1 MIFAP
6 ATLPSWDFLPQM
18 RIVHQ
23 LREGNANV
31 NFYTWGDHFTALAGA
46 MASDLAD
53 TPSRTDP
60 QGAYMVRDGK
70 PKGFFYLDHRTVDG
84 RLGIITGDRWRVP
97 GLRAVLPGL
106 GLFTAR
112 LVALDRSKF
121 RAVASAKRVIG
132 RREIA
137 EETARLDRRIADY
150 LAGLDESDTREPDEA
165 PSATAAALEA
175 LRTRRAELDRQAL
188 IAMSVTPW

>member
-1 MIFAP
+1 MARFRRPSP
-6 ATLPSWDFLPQM
+6 AKW
-18 RIVHQ
+18 V
-23 LREGNANV
+23 
-31 NFYTWGDHFTALAGA
+31 
-46 MASDLAD
+46 ASGQK
-53 TPSRTDP
+53 RVRDP
-60 QGAYMVRDGK
+60 QPWRPDCIQVAGCGHRLR
-70 PKGFFYLDHRTVDG
+70 PDHLVS
-84 RLGIITGDRWRVP
+84 GDRWRVP
-97 GLRAVLPGL
+97 DLRAVLPGL

-112 LVALDRSKF
+112 LVALDGSKF

-188 IAMSVTPW
+188 IAR